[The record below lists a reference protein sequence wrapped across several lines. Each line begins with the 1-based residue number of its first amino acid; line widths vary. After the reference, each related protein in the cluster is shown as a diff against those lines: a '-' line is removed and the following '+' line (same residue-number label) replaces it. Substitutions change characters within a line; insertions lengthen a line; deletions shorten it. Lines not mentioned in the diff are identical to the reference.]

1 MFRSPDTAPSVLRR
15 KGWAACARPQ
25 GGTEV
30 QGSPIYYIMLMSRCS
45 AESFH
50 SLKRAAAAGSDG
62 VRWKDYQE
70 GLEERLVDLHTRI
83 HTGRYRAQ
91 PARRT
96 TIPKADGSSRSL
108 SIWCLEDK
116 IVQQSITTVLSA
128 VYEEDFLGFSY
139 GFRQGR
145 GQHDALDALT
155 VGICRRKVNWIL
167 DADIQ
172 SFFDRI
178 DHDWM
183 MRFMEHRIG
192 DKRLLRLVLKWLK
205 VGVLDEEGNRVPS
218 SRGAAQGAVISPLLA
233 NIYLALRA
241 GSVES

>member
-1 MFRSPDTAPSVLRR
+1 MRKAARTHRSARFTNLLHHVDVALLR
-15 KGWAACARPQ
+15 
-25 GGTEV
+25 
-30 QGSPIYYIMLMSRCS
+30 
-45 AESFH
+45 ESFH

-70 GLEERLVDLHTRI
+70 GLEERLADLHTRI

-116 IVQQSITTVLSA
+116 IVQQSVTTVLSA

-192 DKRLLRLVLKWLK
+192 DKRLLRVVRKWLK

-218 SRGAAQGAVISPLLA
+218 SRGAAQGAVLFDTEEKGADIDSTRWCRKYA
-233 NIYLALRA
+233 
-241 GSVES
+241 SS

>member
-1 MFRSPDTAPSVLRR
+1 M
-15 KGWAACARPQ
+15 
-25 GGTEV
+25 E
-30 QGSPIYYIMLMSRCS
+30 Y
-45 AESFH
+45 
-50 SLKRAAAAGSDG
+50 AG
-62 VRWKDYQE
+62 RIIFE

-128 VYEEDFLGFSY
+128 VYEEDLLGFSY

-183 MRFMEHRIG
+183 MRFMEHRKRRG
-192 DKRLLRLVLKWLK
+192 QKTASPCAASPEEDKADSIWSVCDAHQTLTAAAPAPPNRRNGPVVATCVVRPPELFWCALQLRQRAVLLSPRWLVL
-205 VGVLDEEGNRVPS
+205 VP
-218 SRGAAQGAVISPLLA
+218 I
-233 NIYLALRA
+233 LRA
-241 GSVES
+241 GAVSVIV